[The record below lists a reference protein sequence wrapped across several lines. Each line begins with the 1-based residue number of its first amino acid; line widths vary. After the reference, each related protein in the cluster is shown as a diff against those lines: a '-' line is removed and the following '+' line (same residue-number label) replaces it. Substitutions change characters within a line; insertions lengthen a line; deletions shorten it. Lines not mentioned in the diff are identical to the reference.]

1 MMEVTF
7 TLPVFAGFAFCLALG
22 AFLRG
27 LAGFGMAL
35 FAMPFLVLLVPP
47 ADAVLAV
54 LIVQTLLTLIDLRE
68 CAGYADRKAVG
79 LLTLA
84 AFFGTPVG
92 LLLIA
97 MVPLWL
103 AQIIIGSITAAAA
116 AALLLRFSLGPRP
129 GMVATAAVGFLAG
142 LFSGLAAAPGPPVVA
157 YFLARE
163 VPARVKR
170 ASMIILFA
178 ILAVFALVTAA
189 LDGTLSLSVVLLGV
203 FSAPLCAGGSAVGA
217 FFFRRGSEASYRLIA
232 IIAMA
237 CSAVFALFLGISGVL
252 TL

>member
-1 MMEVTF
+1 MAELAF
-7 TLPVFAGFAFCLALG
+7 SLPVFAGFACCLALG

-68 CAGYADRKAVG
+68 CAGHADRKAVG

-84 AFFGTPVG
+84 AVFGTPVG
-92 LLLIA
+92 LLLIG

-103 AQIIIGSITAAAA
+103 AQIIIGTITAAAA
-116 AALLLRFSLGPRP
+116 AALLLRVSLGPRP
-129 GMVATAAVGFLAG
+129 GPAATTAVGFLAG

-178 ILAVFALVTAA
+178 ILAVFALSTAA
-189 LDGTLSLSVVLLGV
+189 FDGTLSLNVILLGV
-203 FSAPLCAGGSAVGA
+203 FSAPLCAGGSAIGA
-217 FFFRRGSEASYRLIA
+217 FFFHRGSEASYRLIA

-237 CSAVFALFLGISGVL
+237 GSAIFALFLGVSGLVRL
-252 TL
+252 